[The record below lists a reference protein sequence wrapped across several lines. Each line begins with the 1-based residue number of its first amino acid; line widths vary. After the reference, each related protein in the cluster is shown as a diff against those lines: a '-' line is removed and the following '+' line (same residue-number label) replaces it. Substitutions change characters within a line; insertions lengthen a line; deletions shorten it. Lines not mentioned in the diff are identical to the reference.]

1 MTPSTKKLEPP
12 QIPVRFRR
20 GKLPAF
26 REIAAL
32 HHRMRLPELDPSFP
46 IATAAVK
53 ALEDLG
59 IVLSR

>member
-1 MTPSTKKLEPP
+1 
-12 QIPVRFRR
+12 
-20 GKLPAF
+20 
-26 REIAAL
+26 
-32 HHRMRLPELDPSFP
+32 MRLPELDLSFP